1 MMAPVMS
8 QIDAIGNQVNSV
20 TSQVVQLTEA
30 INNTNKLRVELQQS
44 VVGVQNGM
52 KTMCTVFII
61 FLVLFFYANVCV

>member
-1 MMAPVMS
+1 MAPVMS